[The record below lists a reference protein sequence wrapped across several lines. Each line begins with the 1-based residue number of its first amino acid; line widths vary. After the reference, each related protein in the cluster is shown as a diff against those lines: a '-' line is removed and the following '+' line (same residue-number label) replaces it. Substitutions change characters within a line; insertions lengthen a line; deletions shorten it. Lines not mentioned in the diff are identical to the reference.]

1 MTNQSDASARPFSL
15 RGLDHIV
22 LRTPHPA
29 KLIEFYVDVLGATVE
44 REVTQFHL
52 TQLRA
57 GQSLIDIIGVESPLA
72 APDSRNV
79 DHFCLSI
86 IPWDEPALADYL
98 RSRGLEVEES
108 GIRYG
113 AEGNGPSIYIKDPE
127 GNVVELKGP
136 PLESSAAS

>member
-1 MTNQSDASARPFSL
+1 MTNQSDASTRPFSL
-15 RGLDHIV
+15 GRLDHIV
-22 LRTPHPA
+22 LRTPDPA
-29 KLIEFYVDVLGATVE
+29 SLIGFYVDVLGTTVE
-44 REVTQFHL
+44 REVPEFHL

-86 IPWDEPALADYL
+86 IPWDEPALAEYL